1 MLKISWFGKK
11 PFHLFLCAALAAL
24 LACIALLAAVPPVDR
39 DALTHHLA
47 VPKLYLQHGGIYEIP
62 EVPFSYYPM
71 NLDLLYLAALYI
83 GNDILPKYIH
93 FAFALLTSVLLYR
106 YLRKNLDNAAYALL
120 GCLLFLSLP
129 VIVKLSVTVYVDLGL
144 IYFSTAALL
153 QIFRW
158 AESGFRIRH
167 LLAAGIFTGL
177 CLGTKYN
184 GMLIAFLL
192 GLVVPIL
199 PLRVAKNGFDTESAL
214 PIKAKKRQ
222 TFWLLGNAALF
233 CAIAL
238 AVYSPW
244 MIRNYI
250 WTGNPVYPMAGGI
263 FHAGSPQVTE
273 DRSSIGAMNPDP
285 SSSENDT
292 SGLNHFSVRTVVFGE
307 SLWEILI
314 IPIRV
319 FFQGEDDNPQY
330 FDGRLSPY
338 LLLFP
343 LAALGLAKRSRR
355 STGQILEQRLMAG
368 FAALYLIL
376 SFLLTD
382 MRIRYVAPIIPPLV
396 LLAVYGIRDLNVL
409 FQESSCKLRRS
420 GAIGAQFVLAVLLG
434 MNGFYILDLFKRVE
448 PFSYLAGKISRDD
461 YILSRRP
468 EYHVIRHANRHLPD
482 DARILCLFTGNRI
495 YYSDRAMVCDT
506 ELFRSAIRSSQA
518 PGAVAEQFTR
528 LRLSHLLIGEEVFH
542 RWAESQFDENGHTL
556 LQALFDRY
564 FKGVYH
570 SNGYYLF
577 EIVKG

>member
-1 MLKISWFGKK
+1 MLKICWNEKNTLYPLLG
-11 PFHLFLCAALAAL
+11 AALAAL
-24 LACIALLAAVPPVDR
+24 FVCIVLMAAVPPVDR

-62 EVPFSYYPM
+62 EVPYSYYPM
-71 NLDLLYLAALYI
+71 NLDLLYLVALYI

-93 FAFALLTSVLLYR
+93 FAFALLTSGLLYR

-158 AESGFRIRH
+158 AESGFRVRY
-167 LLAAGIFTGL
+167 LLLAGIFTGL

-192 GLVVPIL
+192 GLVVLIL
-199 PLRVAKNGFDTESAL
+199 PLRTAKNGFDTKSPP

-244 MIRNYI
+244 MIRNYV

-263 FHAGSPQVTE
+263 FQSTSPRIAEEQRVAAAT
-273 DRSSIGAMNPDP
+273 DQNP
-285 SSSENDT
+285 SSVEN
-292 SGLNHFSVRTVVFGE
+292 SSPGLNHFAVRTVVFGE

-343 LAALGLAKRSRR
+343 IAALGLAKRSRR

-382 MRIRYVAPIIPPLV
+382 MRIRYIAPIIPPLV
-396 LLAVYGIRDLNVL
+396 LLTAYGIRDLNVL
-409 FQESSCKLRRS
+409 FQESSCKLKRT
-420 GAIGAQFVLAVLLG
+420 GVIGVHFVLAVLLG
-434 MNGFYILDLFKRVE
+434 MNGFYVADLLKRVD
-448 PFSYLAGKISRDD
+448 PFSYLTGTVSRDE
-461 YILSRRP
+461 YIQNRRL
-468 EYHVIRHANRHLPD
+468 EYAAIKYINQNLTAD
-482 DARILCLFTGNRI
+482 SRILCLFTGNRI
-495 YYSDRAMVCDT
+495 YYSDREMICDP
-506 ELFRSAIRSSQA
+506 EMFRRIIHSSSSSEDARQKLT
-518 PGAVAEQFTR
+518 QFGV
-528 LRLSHLLIGEEVFH
+528 SHVLLHGSIFTN
-542 RWAESQFDENGHTL
+542 WADSQFGGKSKEV
-556 LQALFDRY
+556 LQNLFKQNSSSI
-564 FKGVYH
+564 FNAHGFILFQLAKG
-570 SNGYYLF
+570 
-577 EIVKG
+577 